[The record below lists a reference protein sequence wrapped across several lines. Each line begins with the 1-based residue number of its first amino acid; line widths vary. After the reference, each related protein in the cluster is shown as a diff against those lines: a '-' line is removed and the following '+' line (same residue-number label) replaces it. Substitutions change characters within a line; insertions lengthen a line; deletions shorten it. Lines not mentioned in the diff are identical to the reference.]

1 VIAVIFVLICTYF
14 RLPLWYLLWQVLL
27 FLIPAIREELVRI
40 IIDKVKEWLSER
52 DTVVIRI

>member
-1 VIAVIFVLICTYF
+1 VIFVLICTYF

-27 FLIPAIREELVRI
+27 FFLIPAIREELIRI